1 MPVKDAD
8 RAEFETFSDLG
19 FDNQGREVLVGLTYE
34 ETEWYLD
41 VLERDRVGS
50 GLVSREETVRRS
62 MLNER
67 HLEARLKIVEE
78 TAAARFNALWDDH
91 RLNKPARIRRM
102 QPGGAVGLTKF
113 DGPLSN
119 LCAGSYEVYVRT

>member
-50 GLVSREETVRRS
+50 GLVSREEAVRRS

-67 HLEARLKIVEE
+67 HLEARLRIAAE
-78 TAAARFNALWDDH
+78 TAAARLNAPRGDH

-102 QPGGAVGLTKF
+102 HPGTF
-113 DGPLSN
+113 
-119 LCAGSYEVYVRT
+119 RTHNRWGQTSRE